1 MQRRKFMKLLG
12 IGTVSAVVA
21 TQLPASSMPTP
32 AAIPVQALKVTE
44 PNLPFECQV
53 EAECNADSGVSTS
66 PYVTAR
72 ADIGISDPR
81 GRKVMDK
88 YGRIKRFEPW
98 G

>member
-12 IGTVSAVVA
+12 IGTVGAVVA
-21 TQLPASSMPTP
+21 TQLPASSMPVP
-32 AAIPVQALKVTE
+32 ASIPVQALKVNE

-53 EAECNADSGVSTS
+53 ESECNVDRGPNSN

-72 ADIGISDPR
+72 ADIGIADPR

-88 YGRIKRFEPW
+88 YGRIKRYEPW